1 MGRLSHPYMTTRKTT
16 ALTIWTFI
24 SKVIPLISNLLS
36 RFVTAFLPRSK
47 CLSIPW
53 LQSLSAVILEPK
65 KRKRDTLNMPA
76 NLESSAV
83 ATGLVKVNFLSY
95 EENQKHLLRNTKSGK
110 VLHLFH
116 LLLSNSPLPQ
126 LALCPGGW
134 DVRKSSSFWLGLT
147 HGSYHPGIEGKWT
160 QAEVAIPPAHL
171 STMTGCI
178 PL

>member
-16 ALTIWTFI
+16 ALTIWTFVG
-24 SKVIPLISNLLS
+24 KVIPLIFNLLS
-36 RFVTAFLPRSK
+36 RFVTAFLPMSK

-53 LQSLSAVILEPK
+53 LQSLSAVIWEPK

-83 ATGLVKVNFLSY
+83 ATGLVKLNFLYY
-95 EENQKHLLRNTKSGK
+95 EENQKHLLRNTKLGK
-110 VLHLFH
+110 VLHFFH

-134 DVRKSSSFWLGLT
+134 DVRKYSV
-147 HGSYHPGIEGKWT
+147 Y
-160 QAEVAIPPAHL
+160 PPYILRTVFDWVWPMAA
-171 STMTGCI
+171 TIQG
-178 PL
+178 